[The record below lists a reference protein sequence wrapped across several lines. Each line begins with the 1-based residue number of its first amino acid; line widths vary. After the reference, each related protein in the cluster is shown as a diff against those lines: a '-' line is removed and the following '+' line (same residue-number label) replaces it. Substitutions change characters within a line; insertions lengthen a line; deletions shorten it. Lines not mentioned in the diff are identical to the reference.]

1 MPGNSISTQIE
12 LLQQQLVNLNEELAR
27 SESIRCQ
34 SARRIIR
41 NFINILIRRTRE
53 EIIQLEAQL
62 NSSEPQE

>member
-12 LLQQQLVNLNEELAR
+12 LLQQQLLNLNEELER
-27 SESIRCQ
+27 SESIRCL
-34 SARRIIR
+34 SARRIIK

-62 NSSEPQE
+62 NSSNPH

>member
-1 MPGNSISTQIE
+1 MPSNSISTQIE
-12 LLQQQLVNLNEELAR
+12 LLQQQLLNLNEELER
-27 SESIRCQ
+27 SESIRCL

-62 NSSEPQE
+62 NSSNPH

>member
-53 EIIQLEAQL
+53 EIIQLEAQV